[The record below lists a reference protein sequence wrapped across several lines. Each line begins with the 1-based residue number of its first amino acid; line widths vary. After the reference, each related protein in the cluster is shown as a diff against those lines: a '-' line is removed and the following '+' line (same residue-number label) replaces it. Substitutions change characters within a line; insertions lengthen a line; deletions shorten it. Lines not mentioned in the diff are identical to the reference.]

1 RAGVIGND
9 SQLRVEA
16 QEPSDKGL
24 PISQWC
30 PNGSTIRP
38 KRQPCWLPT
47 GQTTV
52 APAATARWKAA
63 SGSSTIITIRTE
75 PPPRDSGLKLKCS
88 GDSSASQ
95 NSAAPTDSR
104 ATTAPLSS
112 STRNNSP
119 APNAAL

>member
-1 RAGVIGND
+1 MLVDCEKPEDRAH
-9 SQLRVEA
+9 SFASRA

-38 KRQPCWLPT
+38 KRQPYWLLT

-52 APAATARWKAA
+52 APAATARAKAA

-75 PPPRDSGLKLKCS
+75 PPPRDSGLKFRFS
-88 GDSSASQ
+88 GDSSATQ
-95 NSAAPTDSR
+95 NSASPTESR

-112 STRNNSP
+112 STRNNS
-119 APNAAL
+119 

>member
-16 QEPSDKGL
+16 QEPSDNSL

-38 KRQPCWLPT
+38 KRQPYWLPT

-52 APAATARWKAA
+52 APAATARSKAA
-63 SGSSTIITIRTE
+63 SGSSTVITIRTE

-88 GDSSASQ
+88 GDSSATQ
-95 NSAAPTDSR
+95 NSASPTDSR
-104 ATTAPLSS
+104 ATTSPPSLSI
-112 STRNNSP
+112 RNNSL
-119 APNAAL
+119 APNAVL